1 MTRPIFDA
9 HLDLAWS
16 AVCFNRDLTLSVEEI
31 RKREQGMTDEPA
43 RGGNTLSLPELH
55 NAGVRVCVATLLARG
70 GPEQKWQAGYK
81 RSDLDWANQTH
92 AYAAAHAQLAYYRMM
107 EKQGHVRVLRTARE
121 LEAHWH
127 GVGNDAGTRGRG
139 DAGKEEGDC
148 TLQSANCKVQTEET
162 NAAAASAFTAPQSQ
176 ISNLK
181 SFPSLPLSASP
192 RPLVPASSPS
202 SHPLGIILSMEGADP
217 IVTPD
222 QVQEW
227 WNLGLRA
234 VGPAHYGRGHYAYGT
249 AVSGPLSDRGVE
261 LLREFERVGMILDAT
276 HLCDESMAQ
285 ALDNFGGKVLA
296 SHHNCRA
303 LVPGDRQLADEQ
315 IKRLIQRNAVIGVA
329 LDAWMLYP
337 NWVRGQT
344 KPEVVGLSA
353 VADHIDHVCQ
363 IAGSTRH
370 SAIGS
375 DLDGGFGIE
384 QTPRDLNTI
393 ADLQKLGGILGS
405 RGYSEADIDLIF
417 HGNWLGFFRDAL
429 PAY

>member
-1 MTRPIFDA
+1 
-9 HLDLAWS
+9 
-16 AVCFNRDLTLSVEEI
+16 
-31 RKREQGMTDEPA
+31 
-43 RGGNTLSLPELH
+43 
-55 NAGVRVCVATLLARG
+55 
-70 GPEQKWQAGYK
+70 YK
-81 RSDLDWANQTH
+81 RSDLDWANQSH
-92 AYAAAHAQLAYYRMM
+92 AHAAAHAQLAYYRIM

-121 LEAHWH
+121 LEGHWD
-127 GVGNDAGTRGRG
+127 GVQRDAGTRGRG
-139 DAGKEEGDC
+139 DAEREAGGGLSPSPPDS
-148 TLQSANCKVQTEET
+148 LFPSFPASPHPRVP
-162 NAAAASAFTAPQSQ
+162 ASASPTSP
-176 ISNLK
+176 
-181 SFPSLPLSASP
+181 LPASP
-192 RPLVPASSPS
+192 RPGVPASSPS
-202 SHPLGIILSMEGADP
+202 SAPLGIILSMEGADP

-227 WNLGLRA
+227 WDLGLRA

-249 AVSGPLSDRGVE
+249 AVSGPISPAGFA